1 MSNLDDFIIHSQYP
15 VQKVVWA
22 YEGTFEPSNPYWK
35 EEIIGGLP
43 YDHLCVPLP
52 ASLDLMSLLLDGVWT
67 IDDWQTSYPMN
78 TLGRIGGMANDGGGW
93 SLKSEYGS
101 ASFWFENGTS
111 WVVSLVGGSDY
122 GGTIRFRVWA
132 YLKESDW
139 QSGAT
144 EKTSSTLAQIFQKNT
159 NLAQLNMVAEVGK
172 VLADGETWT
181 YYHNLGFTPLVK
193 FWARTPTDSRQT
205 PYGIADETFTAG
217 RISFVVGITSLANDL
232 RIDSQKIEITSH
244 RTEYS
249 EIPVDYL
256 MRIYNY
262 GTAL

>member
-1 MSNLDDFIIHSQYP
+1 MLDNFITHSSMP

-22 YEGTFEPSNPYWK
+22 YEGTFEPSNPYWT
-35 EEIIGGLP
+35 EDIISGLT
-43 YDHLCVPLP
+43 YTHLCVPFP
-52 ASLDLMSLLLDGVWT
+52 ESLDPMSLLLDGVWT

-78 TLGRIGGMANDGGGW
+78 TLGRIGGMHDHGGGW

-101 ASFWFENGTS
+101 ASFWAVDGTFS
-111 WVVSLVGGSDY
+111 VVSLAGSSDY
-122 GGTIRFRVWA
+122 GGTIKFRVWA

-139 QSGAT
+139 QSGTT

-159 NLAQLNMVAEVGK
+159 NLAQLNLVAEVGK

-205 PYGIADETFTAG
+205 PYGIADETFSAG
-217 RISFVVGITSLANDL
+217 RIAYVVGMTSLQNDL
-232 RIDSQKIEITSH
+232 KIDSQKIEITSH
-244 RTEYS
+244 RLEYS